1 MVESAKAEPKGIRS
15 YFPILTWLPSYQS
28 KWFRLDIIA
37 GLTIMALLVPEGMAY
52 AQLAGVPPQTAFYAA
67 PAGLILYAIFGTSR
81 QLVVAV
87 SSAVAVMSA
96 SIIGGLVPADSETF
110 IVMTAALAIMAGF
123 VAVMAGLLRL
133 GRIAQFF
140 SESVLLGFVSG
151 LALVIMIKQV
161 PKLLGLEPVEG
172 NFWQRVIELIRELP
186 ETDLVTLAVG
196 LSCLILMIFLE
207 RRFERIPAALVILIY
222 GIGVVS
228 ILNLAEQGVEII
240 GEIPAGLAP
249 PKIPDISMEQWIRL
263 VPGAVA
269 ITLVMFSEAVGP
281 DRSFARKH
289 HYEIDEDQE
298 LIGLGTANIGAGL
311 FQGFPIGAS
320 LSKTAGSDAAGG
332 TTQMAGIVAAIATA
346 LVALFLTPL
355 FFNLPEAALGAIVI
369 VAVSGMIKP
378 KAFRRLYR
386 LRKGD
391 FLLAIVTFLAVLTFE
406 EVLAGLLIGV
416 LLSLLALIF
425 RASDPQLSILGRI
438 PGTVAFRSTKYHPE
452 AVQTPD
458 LLILRPDEEVFFANA
473 ATLHKSIR
481 KLVLEGSPG
490 VQATILDLEMTNE
503 LDVPSTEM
511 LSDLNEELAALEVQL
526 IIAGLHEPVREMLDH
541 SGVTEEIG
549 DKNIHSTVL
558 EAGLTYAQAHAEE
571 MTPDE
576 VDAVLGRIDMLT
588 QMISIASEQA
598 GDEQRIKLGRAVDK
612 LDAIKTS
619 FDPDSNNP
627 TGDDEER

>member
-1 MVESAKAEPKGIRS
+1 MVKRAKVQQRGIRS
-15 YFPILTWLPSYQS
+15 YLPILTWLPHYQS
-28 KWFRLDIIA
+28 KWLRLDIIA

-110 IVMTAALAIMAGF
+110 IVMTAALAIMAGIF
-123 VAVMAGLLRL
+123 AVLAGLLRL

-140 SESVLLGFVSG
+140 SESVLMGFVSG

-161 PKLLGLEPVEG
+161 PKLLGLEPVQG
-172 NFWQRVIELIRELP
+172 NFWERAIELFRELP
-186 ETDLVTLAVG
+186 EADLLTLAVG
-196 LSCLILMIFLE
+196 LSCLLLMIFLE
-207 RRFERIPAALVILIY
+207 RRFERIPAALVILLY

-228 ILNLAEQGVEII
+228 IFNLADQGVEII
-240 GEIPAGLAP
+240 GTIPSGLAP
-249 PKIPDISMEQWIRL
+249 PKIPDISLQEWAMLI
-263 VPGAVA
+263 PGALA

-289 HYEIDEDQE
+289 RYEINEDQE
-298 LIGLGTANIGAGL
+298 LIGLGAANIGAGF

-320 LSKTAGSDAAGG
+320 LSKSAASDAAGG
-332 TTQMAGIVAAIATA
+332 TTQMAGVVAALATA

-369 VAVSGMIKP
+369 VAVSGMVKP
-378 KAFRRLYR
+378 RAFRRLYK
-386 LRKGD
+386 LRRGD
-391 FLLAIVTFLAVLTFE
+391 FWLAVITFLAVLTFE

-416 LLSLLALIF
+416 LLSLLALII
-425 RASDPQLSILGRI
+425 RTSDPQLSILGRI
-438 PGTVAFRSTKYHPE
+438 PGTVAFRSTKYHPN
-452 AVQTPD
+452 AIQTPD
-458 LLILRPDEEVFFANA
+458 LLIVRPDEGVFFANA

-481 KLVLEGSPG
+481 EL
-490 VQATILDLEMTNE
+490 ATNGDPALRAVILDLEMTND
-503 LDVPSTEM
+503 LDVPSAEM
-511 LSDLNEELAALEVQL
+511 LGELHEELRGREIQL
-526 IIAGLHEPVREMLDH
+526 IIAGLHAPVREMLDR
-541 SGVTEEIG
+541 SGVTEQI
-549 DKNIHSTVL
+549 DAANVYPTVL
-558 EAGLTYAQAHAEE
+558 EAILVYAQAHKEE

-576 VDAVLGRIDMLT
+576 VDAVISRIDTLT

-598 GDEQRIKLGRAVDK
+598 GEEQQAK
-612 LDAIKTS
+612 LDKAVERLDALKKG
-619 FDPDSNNP
+619 FDPDSKNS
-627 TGDDEER
+627 TGNEEL